1 MARPVWRGT
10 ISFGLVNV
18 GVGLYSATEQRS
30 TVRFHQFE
38 KGTGKRVRSKLVA
51 EGTDRE
57 VDYEDVTKG
66 YETSGGEHV
75 ILTQEELES
84 VAPETSRT
92 IAIEDF
98 VQLAE
103 IDPIYYQKS
112 YYLAPRDEENEHA
125 YALLRE
131 AMDRA
136 GLAGIATLVMRNKE
150 YLAAIRPADE
160 VLILNTMYFA
170 DEVRDP
176 RKTVGRLPEEREPP
190 KRELDAAVQLIRELE
205 TPWQP
210 ERYHDTHR
218 ERVLQLVQQKASGE
232 EPGVEEVAQPEE
244 KVVDLVSALQQS
256 IDRAKSRRGGDG
268 GDGGDGADRRNARN
282 GGRDRR
288 KGGEDLGSLSKQ
300 ELYDRAGD
308 LGVSG
313 RSKMSKEE
321 LYEAVA
327 KAS

>member
-38 KGTGKRVRSKLVA
+38 KGTGKRVRSKRVA

-98 VQLAE
+98 VQLAD

-176 RKTVGRLPEEREPP
+176 RKTVGRLSEEQEPP

-205 TPWQP
+205 TSWEP

-218 ERVLQLVQQKASGE
+218 ERVLQMIEQKASGE
-232 EPGVEEVAQPEE
+232 EPRVEEVAQPEE

-268 GDGGDGADRRNARN
+268 GDGRD

>member
-30 TVRFHQFE
+30 TVSFHQFE
-38 KGTGKRVRSKLVA
+38 KGSGKRVRNKRVA
-51 EGTDRE
+51 EGTDRA
-57 VDYEDVTKG
+57 VDYEDITKG
-66 YETSGGEHV
+66 YEVDSGEHV
-75 ILTQEELES
+75 VLTQEELES

-92 IAIEDF
+92 IAIDDF
-98 VQLAE
+98 VELAE
-103 IDPIYYQKS
+103 IDPIYYVRS

-160 VLILNTMYFA
+160 VLVLNTMYFA

-176 RKTVGRLPEEREPP
+176 RKTLGRLPERQEPP
-190 KRELDAAVQLIRELE
+190 KRELDAAVQLIQQLE
-205 TPWQP
+205 TTWDPT
-210 ERYHDTHR
+210 RYHDTHR
-218 ERVLQLVQQKASGE
+218 ERVLTLIEQKASGE
-232 EPGVEEVAQPEE
+232 EPRVEEVAQPEE
-244 KVVDLVSALQQS
+244 TVVDLVSALQQS
-256 IDRAKSRRGGDG
+256 IDRAKGERGAGGADG
-268 GDGGDGADRRNARN
+268 GRG
-282 GGRDRR
+282 RR
-288 KGGEDLGSLSKQ
+288 KSDEDLDSLSKQ

-308 LGVSG
+308 LGVTG
-313 RSKMSKEE
+313 RSRMSKDE
-321 LYEAVA
+321 LHEAIA

>member
-38 KGTGKRVRSKLVA
+38 KGTGKRVRNKRVA
-51 EGTDRE
+51 EDTDRE
-57 VDYEDVTKG
+57 VDYEDITKG

-75 ILTQEELES
+75 IVTQEELER
-84 VAPETSRT
+84 VAPETSRS

-98 VQLAE
+98 VKLAE

-176 RKTVGRLPEEREPP
+176 RKTVGRLPERQEPP
-190 KRELDAAVQLIRELE
+190 KRELDAAVQLIRELA
-205 TPWQP
+205 TDWDP
-210 ERYHDTHR
+210 EHYRDTHR
-218 ERVLQLVQQKASGE
+218 ERVLQLIEQKASGE
-232 EPGVEEVAQPEE
+232 EPQVEEVAQPEE

-256 IDRAKSRRGGDG
+256 IDRAKGRRGGDG
-268 GDGGDGADRRNARN
+268 AGADDGQRR
-282 GGRDRR
+282 GRRES
-288 KGGEDLGSLSKQ
+288 GEDLEGLSKQ

-308 LGVSG
+308 LGVTG
-313 RSKMSKEE
+313 RSKMSKDE